1 MKIIH
6 HHLGLGDHIICNGL
20 VNKFSMEDQIIL
32 PCKEHN
38 RHSVKYLYSENT
50 NVTVCPILGDEFE
63 EVSKLSDKFHAEI
76 IRTGW
81 TGGLFWDKSFYTS
94 LGLDFNLR
102 WSMSKIPLKESDKV
116 LEIIRDIVDGRKI
129 ILVND
134 KSSDNIFDLNISRHN
149 DKDFCVIKTS
159 EITNNIFHWVG
170 VIKCAAE
177 IHTIDS
183 AFLHLCE
190 SANYNKGNRMI
201 YHFARKTTSTPAEL
215 KGNWSYVYY

>member
-1 MKIIH
+1 MEIIH

-20 VNKFSMEDQIIL
+20 VNKLSIEKQIIL
-32 PCKEHN
+32 PCKERN
-38 RHSVKYLYSENT
+38 YPSVKYLYSENK
-50 NVTVCPILGDEFE
+50 NVTVVPISGDEFS
-63 EVSKLSDKFHAEI
+63 EVDRLSKQFGAKI

-94 LGLDFNLR
+94 LGLDFGLR
-102 WSMSKIPLKESDKV
+102 WSMSKIPMKESNKV

-134 KSSDNIFDLNISRHN
+134 KSSDNIFELNIPRYN

-170 VIKCAAE
+170 VIKLAEE

-183 AFLHLCE
+183 AFLNLCE
-190 SANYNKGNRMI
+190 SINYNKGKKMI
-201 YHFARKTTSTPAEL
+201 YHFARKTPNTPQEL